1 MRSVQITKTNISSL
15 PLDWIYIRYQRLQK
29 SCLKSEGETH
39 SDELD
44 LIREYFDLNGYAAI
58 FGITNKSDADQMEM
72 EIPTA
77 SRSQYVPIIENRLRE
92 HYRLTQ
98 RKHNLEQQLTD
109 ILGAFYVLDLP
120 KMTATYGNIS
130 GVQTRGGVSSPIE
143 DAVMRPFS
151 RAEKI
156 KEELMNVE
164 DRLYDMAHALSELT
178 EPQLSLVSAKYLVR
192 REPKDDQLMSV
203 LGFGRQKYYEIKKTS
218 LIRIAQEL
226 SVI

>member
-1 MRSVQITKTNISSL
+1 
-15 PLDWIYIRYQRLQK
+15 
-29 SCLKSEGETH
+29 
-39 SDELD
+39 
-44 LIREYFDLNGYAAI
+44 
-58 FGITNKSDADQMEM
+58 
-72 EIPTA
+72 
-77 SRSQYVPIIENRLRE
+77 
-92 HYRLTQ
+92 
-98 RKHNLEQQLTD
+98 
-109 ILGAFYVLDLP
+109 
-120 KMTATYGNIS
+120 
-130 GVQTRGGVSSPIE
+130 
-143 DAVMRPFS
+143 MRPFS

>member
-1 MRSVQITKTNISSL
+1 
-15 PLDWIYIRYQRLQK
+15 
-29 SCLKSEGETH
+29 
-39 SDELD
+39 
-44 LIREYFDLNGYAAI
+44 
-58 FGITNKSDADQMEM
+58 M
-72 EIPTA
+72 EI
-77 SRSQYVPIIENRLRE
+77 SV
-92 HYRLTQ
+92 
-98 RKHNLEQQLTD
+98 
-109 ILGAFYVLDLP
+109 AF
-120 KMTATYGNIS
+120 K
-130 GVQTRGGVSSPIE
+130 QGGVSSPIE

>member
-58 FGITNKSDADQMEM
+58 FGITNKSDADQMEL

-130 GVQTRGGVSSPIE
+130 GVSARGE
-143 DAVMRPFS
+143 Y
-151 RAEKI
+151 
-156 KEELMNVE
+156 L
-164 DRLYDMAHALSELT
+164 L
-178 EPQLSLVSAKYLVR
+178 QLKM
-192 REPKDDQLMSV
+192 Q
-203 LGFGRQKYYEIKKTS
+203 
-218 LIRIAQEL
+218 
-226 SVI
+226 